1 MFRHHPGAD
10 LMFSYRAVK
19 LYRTKPLGAGAYGSV
34 FRALCD
40 ELPCAAKILHP
51 AFFQFDDPGSN
62 TVLQRFEQECNFLS
76 TVRHPNIIQYLGTY
90 QDPETKLPV
99 LLMEL
104 MDESLTK
111 FLDRTSANLL
121 PYSTE
126 VDLCHDVVLALAY
139 LHSSNIVHR
148 DLSSNNVLLIAG
160 SRAKL
165 TDFGMA
171 KLVKA
176 NPRMTPLTQCP
187 GNTVYMSPEA
197 LRNPPVYTEKLD
209 SFSFGVLVIQTL
221 SHRFPSPAPP
231 REIVRDSRYPTGKI
245 EVPVPEVERRKE
257 HIQLIQSSHP
267 LLQIAMSCLA
277 DDEEKRPSTS
287 NLCQSIAALK
297 EMHLYEQSVYKQQV
311 MQQSMLSQA
320 SSDSSEIS
328 PNAGAQGVANK
339 ASALQDGRLKQ
350 LEESEENLKK
360 KLQELTETVSEKEKQ
375 IEELQKL
382 KTQESGKP
390 SDDNITKFSLQWRT
404 QRNAPCEMSRGSVAI
419 DGNVAYIAPIGSQ
432 KVYSYTINEGK
443 WCSSHPEIPRNFF
456 KLVILENMATVVGGT
471 NSGMLT
477 NLLLSLV
484 VDGHD
489 SKWCQKFPPFPT
501 KRISPAIVSYHGYL
515 LVAGGKVSLSGSEKL
530 SVVEVMRADTKQ
542 WFTAT
547 SLPYPACS
555 MAATVCR
562 DNLYLT
568 GGFNEDGAT
577 KSVLSCS
584 FSALVQSSQQPNS
597 LRARIKGTLRSAD
610 QGSATNA
617 EIWQNAPIP
626 EAPVYHPAIVTL
638 RDELIVVGSTLSV
651 IPSTEVWMY
660 SATAGSWLKIGQVPT
675 ARDWSLVA
683 VLPGDELIVIG
694 GCLQTVASSGYTD
707 IVEIASIC

>member
-1 MFRHHPGAD
+1 MFRHHAEVK
-10 LMFSYRAVK
+10 FSYRAVQ

-51 AFFQFDDPGSN
+51 TFFQFDDPGSN
-62 TVLQRFEQECNFLS
+62 TVLQRFEQECDFLS
-76 TVRHPNIIQYLGTY
+76 AVRHPNIVQYLGTY

-111 FLDRTSANLL
+111 FLDRTGARLL

-165 TDFGMA
+165 TDFGMS

-187 GNTVYMSPEA
+187 GTLAYMSPEA

-209 SFSFGVLVIQTL
+209 SFSFGVLAIQTL
-221 SHRFPSPAPP
+221 THQFPSPSPP
-231 REIVRDSRYPTGKI
+231 RQIVKDSRYPTGKI

-287 NLCQSIAALK
+287 KLCQSIAALK

-320 SSDSSEIS
+320 SSDSSAKS
-328 PNAGAQGVANK
+328 PNAGARGVANK
-339 ASALQDGRLKQ
+339 ASVSQDVRLKLKQ
-350 LEESEENLKK
+350 LEESEEKMKK
-360 KLQELTETVSEKEKQ
+360 KLQELTETVIEREKQ
-375 IEELQKL
+375 IKELQQRI

-390 SDDNITKFSLQWRT
+390 SEDGVTKFSLQWRT
-404 QRNAPCEMSRGSVAI
+404 QRNAPCEMSRGNIAVE
-419 DGNVAYIAPIGSQ
+419 GNVPTLLQLGARASTPTQSTKANGAVPIR
-432 KVYSYTINEGK
+432 KF
-443 WCSSHPEIPRNFF
+443 H
-456 KLVILENMATVVGGT
+456 T
-471 NSGMLT
+471 NSLGWSSSRTRL
-477 NLLLSLV
+477 
-484 VDGHD
+484 
-489 SKWCQKFPPFPT
+489 Q
-501 KRISPAIVSYHGYL
+501 
-515 LVAGGKVSLSGSEKL
+515 LSGE
-530 SVVEVMRADTKQ
+530 
-542 WFTAT
+542 
-547 SLPYPACS
+547 
-555 MAATVCR
+555 
-562 DNLYLT
+562 
-568 GGFNEDGAT
+568 
-577 KSVLSCS
+577 
-584 FSALVQSSQQPNS
+584 
-597 LRARIKGTLRSAD
+597 
-610 QGSATNA
+610 
-617 EIWQNAPIP
+617 
-626 EAPVYHPAIVTL
+626 
-638 RDELIVVGSTLSV
+638 
-651 IPSTEVWMY
+651 
-660 SATAGSWLKIGQVPT
+660 
-675 ARDWSLVA
+675 
-683 VLPGDELIVIG
+683 
-694 GCLQTVASSGYTD
+694 
-707 IVEIASIC
+707 